1 MKPVYCVRIDVPEW
15 SVEQRATVRRLVADW
30 LESEFPFS
38 EREAGI
44 SVRLDDDD
52 PDRWWRATVDR
63 TVGQGA
69 TTSTSVTLTTVDKH
83 TTFEVRVVHTPG
95 GRRVSPLRN
104 PVSLKAVRVLTHRVV
119 SACTVY
125 DANMRVRSEASVITD
140 PAGSEMM
147 AALCEAPGRVLPVVI
162 ETVPSHA
169 RPVFAVERLAVSLS
183 GLAHVVQ
190 LTGDAARSAFN
201 SFHGSSILGAQSLTV
216 VWPDG
221 GHQSYD
227 GSRLAPSGG
236 EKVRAEM
243 ISLITT
249 TAAESLAPVR
259 PPLFRVRRTVDD
271 TTEPDVAREQVGRE
285 DRAREHGGS
294 GDDPETVAWS
304 DYRAALDEWQES
316 VARVDELEVALTE
329 ADRVIAEKQEL
340 LDKGD
345 VLLDHLVLQNTELA
359 IRLGRNPSGLVAT
372 SAVDAVKQA
381 EQMCEYLTFHER
393 AFQTARDL
401 DGIDAN
407 RLLQDLVRL
416 NIVAGDWQAGRINRA
431 SLTISCRS
439 LGLNYAAGVSDTAE
453 YKFGSDYAFTWRGR
467 TEYAVAHIRN
477 GRGSR
482 LYRVHVFFDDE
493 THQVVV
499 VHVGRHLRD
508 KSSN

>member
-1 MKPVYCVRIDVPEW
+1 MYCVRLDAPDWPVA
-15 SVEQRATVRRLVADW
+15 QRAAVRRLVSEWVEA
-30 LESEFPFS
+30 EFPFS
-38 EREAGI
+38 EREAGV

-52 PDRWWRATVDR
+52 PDRWWRYTIDQ
-63 TVGQGA
+63 TVGRGA
-69 TTSTSVTLTTVDKH
+69 TTSTMVTLTTVDKN

-95 GRRVSPLRN
+95 GRRVTPQRQ
-104 PVSLKAVRVLTHRVV
+104 PVSLKSVRILVHRIV
-119 SACTVY
+119 STCTVY
-125 DANMRVRSEASVITD
+125 DAAMRIRSEASVITD
-140 PAGSEMM
+140 PSGSEMM
-147 AALCEAPGRVLPVVI
+147 AALCEAPSRMLPVVI
-162 ETVPSHA
+162 ETVA
-169 RPVFAVERLAVSLS
+169 TRAQPVFSVDRLAVSLA

-190 LTGDAARSAFN
+190 LMGDATRSAFN
-201 SFHGSSILGAQSLTV
+201 SFHGSSILGAQALTI

-221 GHQSYD
+221 SHHIHD
-227 GSRLAPSGG
+227 GSRLTSAGG
-236 EKVRAEM
+236 DKARAEV
-243 ISLITT
+243 IALITA

-259 PPLFRVRRTVDD
+259 PPLFRVRRVVDEAV
-271 TTEPDVAREQVGRE
+271 EPETSSAPAAVGE
-285 DRAREHGGS
+285 
-294 GDDPETVAWS
+294 DPESVAWG

-316 VARVDELEVALTE
+316 VSRVDELELALAE

-372 SAVDAVKQA
+372 SALDAVRQA

-393 AFQTARDL
+393 AGETARDL

-499 VHVGRHLRD
+499 AYVGRHLRD
-508 KSSN
+508 KSSA